1 MYTSCATQPVEQ
13 LNEWHAQNDML
24 PLNVHVNDRRERR
37 KISAQLA
44 WAIRLV
50 RHTAQRRAR
59 TLRHSIYCLPCH
71 VLVAQTDEGW
81 NYVRNLNGAQ

>member
-1 MYTSCATQPVEQ
+1 MTDEK
-13 LNEWHAQNDML
+13 E
-24 PLNVHVNDRRERR
+24 E
-37 KISAQLA
+37 KILLQLA
-44 WAIRLV
+44 SAVRIV
-50 RHTAQRRAR
+50 RHAAHRRAR